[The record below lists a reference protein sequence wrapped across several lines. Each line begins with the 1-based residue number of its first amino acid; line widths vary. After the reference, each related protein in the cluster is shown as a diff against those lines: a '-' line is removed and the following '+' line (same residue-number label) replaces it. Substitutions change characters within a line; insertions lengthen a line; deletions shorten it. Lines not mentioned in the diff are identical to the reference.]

1 MKTNS
6 KVLGWAAL
14 AAIGGMSMGMQMG
27 IMCPAEHPAKPVLL
41 FAPLAC
47 ICWMLV
53 TLWIG
58 LTGRDS
64 ALVFI
69 MTFLLAMFGLI
80 MGAGV
85 IWTSDTRGVYGYGA
99 AAALML
105 LTAFA
110 TSGMAAE
117 TLLHAEMA
125 WPNTKRK

>member
-14 AAIGGMSMGMQMG
+14 AAIGGMSMGMQLG
-27 IMCPAEHPAKPVLL
+27 IMCPAEHPARPVVFL
-41 FAPLAC
+41 APLAC
-47 ICWMLV
+47 ICWMLAM
-53 TLWIG
+53 LWIG
-58 LTGRDS
+58 LVGRDS
-64 ALVFI
+64 TLVSL
-69 MTFLLAMFGLI
+69 MTFLLAMFGLV
-80 MGAGV
+80 MGAGAT
-85 IWTSDTRGVYGYGA
+85 WMSDMRGVYSNGT

-125 WPNTKRK
+125 WPRRRN